1 MGKLDTVI
9 TAATQ
14 IIGVVTNEDL
24 RKTVLGTYSDGKPR
38 SIIDAYNG
46 EVLSPKQK
54 QKKLYKKRK
63 SGKKKIKL

>member
-1 MGKLDTVI
+1 MGKMDTVI
-9 TAATQ
+9 TVATQ

>member
-63 SGKKKIKL
+63 AGKKKIKL

>member
-1 MGKLDTVI
+1 MGKVDTMI
-9 TAATQ
+9 TVATQ

-38 SIIDAYNG
+38 SVVDALND
-46 EVLSPKQK
+46 EVLSPKQRR
-54 QKKLYKKRK
+54 KKLYKKRK